1 MTTLI
6 LSRTHYYIERIRYV
20 DIYPDK
26 LVFQHDAIGKDGTKM
41 HLDCFTV
48 STEEFVKIENALKGV
63 GELTMEGVFL

>member
-6 LSRTHYYIERIRYV
+6 LSHTHGYIEQIRYV

-41 HLDCFTV
+41 LYEYFTL
-48 STEEFVKIENALKGV
+48 STEEFYQIEKALKEAGK
-63 GELTMEGVFL
+63 